1 MTRKKRSVY
10 PDVPAPLAH
19 PIVDDHTHLP
29 VPGDRDYPAAVDE
42 GETGPA
48 ETESPARAG
57 KPEAAGGLHAP
68 AADAGR
74 DERDGTGPPD
84 PPTEPVKGSIPWHLA
99 RMEQAGVRHAVT
111 CGCEVP
117 TLAPT
122 VALAE
127 AHPRLSAAIAIHPN
141 DAPLHC
147 GVTQTGPDGLAHG
160 LDPWHRDYSLAD
172 AVALVEELARSEAV
186 VAIGESGLDYFRTA
200 DAGKA
205 AQEESFKM
213 HVELAKALDLPLQIH
228 DREAHADCLRILTEC
243 GAPDRTVFHCFSG
256 DREMAEVC
264 ADNGWYASF
273 AGPLTYPANDSLREA
288 FLAVPDRLVLVET
301 DAPYLTPAPW
311 RGHPNAPYA
320 AAYTARFMAEL
331 RGRDEASWCEQL
343 EANTRE
349 VYGI

>member
-1 MTRKKRSVY
+1 MERELGYVMDAVRLIRHEL
-10 PDVPAPLAH
+10 DGRVPLIGFSGSPWTLATYM
-19 PIVDDHTHLP
+19 IE
-29 VPGDRDYPAAVDE
+29 GGASRDF
-42 GETGPA
+42 
-48 ETESPARAG
+48 ARA
-57 KPEAAGGLHAP
+57 KAMLYHEPRTLHQLL
-68 AADAGR
+68 D
-74 DERDGTGPPD
+74 
-84 PPTEPVKGSIPWHLA
+84 KLA
-99 RMEQAGVRHAVT
+99 TAVTAYLTAQIEAGVQAVMLFDT
-111 CGCEVP
+111 WGGV
-117 TLAPT
+117 LAWP
-122 VALAE
+122 AY
-127 AHPRLSAAIAIHPN
+127 
-141 DAPLHC
+141 
-147 GVTQTGPDGLAHG
+147 
-160 LDPWHRDYSLAD
+160 RDYSLAD

>member
-1 MTRKKRSVY
+1 M
-10 PDVPAPLAH
+10 
-19 PIVDDHTHLP
+19 
-29 VPGDRDYPAAVDE
+29 
-42 GETGPA
+42 
-48 ETESPARAG
+48 
-57 KPEAAGGLHAP
+57 
-68 AADAGR
+68 
-74 DERDGTGPPD
+74 
-84 PPTEPVKGSIPWHLA
+84 
-99 RMEQAGVRHAVT
+99 
-111 CGCEVP
+111 
-117 TLAPT
+117 
-122 VALAE
+122 
-127 AHPRLSAAIAIHPN
+127 
-141 DAPLHC
+141 
-147 GVTQTGPDGLAHG
+147 
-160 LDPWHRDYSLAD
+160 
-172 AVALVEELARSEAV
+172 ALVEELARSEAV

>member
-1 MTRKKRSVY
+1 MRLRGPNAR
-10 PDVPAPLAH
+10 PDR
-19 PIVDDHTHLP
+19 
-29 VPGDRDYPAAVDE
+29 G
-42 GETGPA
+42 
-48 ETESPARAG
+48 S
-57 KPEAAGGLHAP
+57 
-68 AADAGR
+68 GR
-74 DERDGTGPPD
+74 G
-84 PPTEPVKGSIPWHLA
+84 A
-99 RMEQAGVRHAVT
+99 
-111 CGCEVP
+111 
-117 TLAPT
+117 
-122 VALAE
+122 
-127 AHPRLSAAIAIHPN
+127 RLSAAIAIHPN

-147 GVTQTGPDGLAHG
+147 GVTETGPDGLAHG

-213 HVELAKALDLPLQIH
+213 HVELAKALGLPLQIH

-331 RGRDEASWCEQL
+331 RGRDEASWCERL